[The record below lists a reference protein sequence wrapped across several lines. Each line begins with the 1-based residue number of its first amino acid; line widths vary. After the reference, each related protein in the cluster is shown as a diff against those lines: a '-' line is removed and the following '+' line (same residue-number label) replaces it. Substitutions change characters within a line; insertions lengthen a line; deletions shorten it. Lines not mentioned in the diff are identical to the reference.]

1 MAKKKRKARKVT
13 ARNWGVVALICRS
26 GGKGKHQLKKH
37 PARSTTKA
45 ALKKSLMRNNP
56 HEAFSFFKAREW
68 KNENLMH
75 SCFSVDTLCFGKPG
89 HFKLSILFKTVFNKS
104 LYI

>member
-1 MAKKKRKARKVT
+1 MAKKKKKARKIT

-56 HEAFSFFKAREW
+56 HEAFYFFKTREW
-68 KNENLMH
+68 KKRKPNARLFFRGH
-75 SCFSVDTLCFGKPG
+75 SLLRQAWPF
-89 HFKLSILFKTVFNKS
+89 
-104 LYI
+104 